1 MLLKIVTN
9 STNKKQFHAFIPTV
23 ANFTLEIDQ
32 KIWQRSSW
40 LLRGLL
46 LVDGSEEGDHEVDGA
61 AADDEGGEAD
71 DERRVIRVADRHR
84 HFNGVDI
91 LENKELT
98 DNWLRVSNNNKP
110 CSYVVTF
117 KELLVITNQTLT
129 LYHKSTFCHAV
140 LPMTQ
145 GLFEDTR
152 LDNFKEGNKEC
163 RNVGL

>member
-1 MLLKIVTN
+1 MLLNIVTN
-9 STNKKQFHAFIPTV
+9 STNKNPQFHAFIPTGV
-23 ANFTLEIDQ
+23 NFTLQVDQ

-91 LENKELT
+91 LENGEIT
-98 DNWLRVSNNNKP
+98 SNSVTGSEFPITSSQQLMFLCNNVKG
-110 CSYVVTF
+110 TF
-117 KELLVITNQTLT
+117 
-129 LYHKSTFCHAV
+129 
-140 LPMTQ
+140 
-145 GLFEDTR
+145 
-152 LDNFKEGNKEC
+152 GN
-163 RNVGL
+163 N